1 MGSGDWLKNIIG
13 SKKSR
18 STQIKRSPESG
29 NSNGANH
36 KNNPKKKTSKSRAT
50 SGKLRVLTVW
60 TEDIAATR
68 IQTAFRGYMARKSLR
83 RLKGK
88 VRLQVL
94 TQRNTVTKQTST
106 TLSYLHTWQR
116 IQSEVRARRVS
127 MVTDGRNRQKKLEN
141 QLKLEGKLHDL
152 EVEWCGGAETMEEAL
167 ARIHLRE
174 EAAVK
179 RERALA
185 YSFSHQWRANSNS
198 ILGYPEIGKAD
209 WGWSWIERWIAAR
222 PWENRVVIQTS
233 PKKLPNKPGKST
245 STTPNGKGSLSIKKA
260 SPNGKGTLKVRRL
273 SYPGTE
279 KPAPRGSIKKEIKI
293 ENGRRNS

>member
-13 SKKSR
+13 SKKLGSKE
-18 STQIKRSPESG
+18 IKGPSESE
-29 NSNGANH
+29 NSNGAKHRNH
-36 KNNPKKKTSKSRAT
+36 PKKKSSKSRAAN
-50 SGKLRVLTVW
+50 GKIRILTVL

-68 IQTAFRGYMARKSLR
+68 IQAAYRAYMARKSLR

-94 TQRNTVTKQTST
+94 TQRNTVCKQAST
-106 TLSYLHTWQR
+106 TLSYLHTWHR
-116 IQSEVRARRVS
+116 IQSQIRARRIS
-127 MVTDGRNRQKKLEN
+127 MVTEGRIRQKKLEN

-152 EVEWCGGAETMEEAL
+152 EVDWCGGAETMEEAL

-185 YSFSHQWRANSNS
+185 YAFSHQWRANTNS
-198 ILGYPEIGKAD
+198 ILGFPEIGKAD

-222 PWENRVVIQTS
+222 PWENRVLVQTS
-233 PKKLPNKPGKST
+233 PKKLPNKLGKSPNTPT
-245 STTPNGKGSLSIKKA
+245 SKGSLSIKKV
-260 SPNGKGTLKVRRL
+260 SPNEKGSFKARRL
-273 SYPGTE
+273 SYPGME
-279 KPAPRGSIKKEIKI
+279 KPAPKAIIKTEEI
-293 ENGRRNS
+293 ENENGYTNS